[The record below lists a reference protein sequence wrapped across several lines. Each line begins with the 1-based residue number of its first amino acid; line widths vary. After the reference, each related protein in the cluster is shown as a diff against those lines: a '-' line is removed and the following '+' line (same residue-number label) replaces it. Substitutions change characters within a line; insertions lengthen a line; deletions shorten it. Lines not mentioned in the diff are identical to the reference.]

1 MAKKQP
7 VSLPTVLAAGILAWI
22 MPGAGHVFLGRKL
35 RGLILC
41 ACINGL
47 FWTGVGFGGVF
58 TVDPREQRWWA
69 AAQMLTG
76 ASGVAS
82 WYRQDREHRS
92 ALIEAMK
99 RAQRPDGDMTTRQ
112 AYLAVLVERRLDLVH
127 PAENPAM
134 AYAGIAGMLNLI
146 CIFDAALLAAM
157 GSFGEPPPPKR
168 RREAAA

>member
-1 MAKKQP
+1 MAKKQS

-58 TVDPREQRWWA
+58 TVNPREQRWWA

-76 ASGVAS
+76 ASAVAS
-82 WYRQDREHRS
+82 WYHQDRAHRS
-92 ALIEAMK
+92 ALAEAME
-99 RAQRPDGDMTTRQ
+99 RAEQSDSDKTAKQ
-112 AYLAVLVERRLDLVH
+112 AYEDVLVDRGLTLVH
-127 PAENPAM
+127 PAQTPAM

-146 CIFDAALLAAM
+146 CIFDAAMLAAM
-157 GSFGEPPPPKR
+157 GSFGEPRPLKR